1 MNYRILFIDEESNQQ
16 DYFKDYFEE
25 IYKDFTPECMF
36 PSATIEEMLNKIND
50 YSPDAIIAD
59 FRLNEKRTDIKYN
72 VSYNGV
78 ELIKAIREEREDFPC
93 FVLTSHDDEAVNDT
107 DDVNLIYVKAIL
119 TKDEAQVKFAE
130 RIVSQIDKYR
140 AKINKSK
147 KELMQLISKRISGIA
162 DVRDEER
169 IIELDSFLERSLGA
183 YNSIPTKLKNL
194 SNLEK
199 LTSLIDKVDE
209 ILKKIK

>member
-1 MNYRILFIDEESNQQ
+1 MNYRILFIDEELNQQ
-16 DYFKDYFEE
+16 DYFKDYFED

-130 RIVSQIDKYR
+130 RIVSQIDKYK
-140 AKINKSK
+140 AKIIKSQE
-147 KELMQLISKRISGIA
+147 ELMQ
-162 DVRDEER
+162 
-169 IIELDSFLERSLGA
+169 
-183 YNSIPTKLKNL
+183 
-194 SNLEK
+194 
-199 LTSLIDKVDE
+199 
-209 ILKKIK
+209 